1 MRDWIAVIVAVLGVL
16 LVLAGAVLI
25 VMQALAEGRPS
36 PAADPAHESTTEVPV
51 IQPTPAPVTTR
62 LFSAVKSPSPA
73 DRLIFWGIMLLV
85 LAAIAAGAISFDL
98 GAKGG
103 N

>member
-25 VMQALAEGRPS
+25 VLPVIGARR
-36 PAADPAHESTTEVPV
+36 PAAPAVEGVEGE
-51 IQPTPAPVTTR
+51 APVAPLSDR
-62 LFSAVKSPSPA
+62 LVGAVKSPTPA
-73 DRLIFWGIMLLV
+73 DRLIFWGIILLV

-98 GAKGG
+98 GARGG
-103 N
+103 S